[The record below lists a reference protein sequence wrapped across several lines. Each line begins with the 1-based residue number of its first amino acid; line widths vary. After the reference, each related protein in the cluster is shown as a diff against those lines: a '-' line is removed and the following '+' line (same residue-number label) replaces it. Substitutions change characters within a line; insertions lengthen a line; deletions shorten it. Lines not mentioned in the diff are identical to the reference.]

1 MSQGDYPTLQVAAL
15 LGLSSRNIPTC
26 VDCRARATAHRLS
39 SVTVSVPPQPP
50 LPRCVLCMPVER
62 SPRPL
67 SSLVGRWIVQ
77 NSFSYTQKGPDSADC
92 SALCAVLSFLA
103 LETEAGKAVTGC
115 PDSALRTPIRG

>member
-50 LPRCVLCMPVER
+50 LPRCVLYACGAEPAPPLEPRWALDR
-62 SPRPL
+62 SELILIHAKRPRQCRL
-67 SSLVGRWIVQ
+67 Q
-77 NSFSYTQKGPDSADC
+77 C
-92 SALCAVLSFLA
+92 SVCCAFLFD
-103 LETEAGKAVTGC
+103 AG
-115 PDSALRTPIRG
+115 D